1 MYKIIIFGT
10 GLYGKQALQF
20 FTREN
25 VMFWTDNKEDLHGKL
40 IEGIEVIPPS
50 ELKKYLN
57 ECVIVIAG
65 KPVEEI
71 REEEIRAWEE
81 MPIEEHMEHYLSQ
94 GMDKKEAMKA
104 VAKDRGIS
112 KRDVYQQLL

>member
-40 IEGIEVIPPS
+40 IEGIEVIPPQ
-50 ELKKYLN
+50 N
-57 ECVIVIAG
+57 
-65 KPVEEI
+65 
-71 REEEIRAWEE
+71 
-81 MPIEEHMEHYLSQ
+81 
-94 GMDKKEAMKA
+94 
-104 VAKDRGIS
+104 
-112 KRDVYQQLL
+112 

>member
-1 MYKIIIFGT
+1 MDCVGGIMYKIIIFGT

-25 VMFWTDNKEDLHGKL
+25 VMFWTDNNEDLHGKL

-57 ECVIVIAG
+57 ECAIVI
-65 KPVEEI
+65 PRNLNFLI
-71 REEEIRAWEE
+71 R
-81 MPIEEHMEHYLSQ
+81 
-94 GMDKKEAMKA
+94 
-104 VAKDRGIS
+104 
-112 KRDVYQQLL
+112 

>member
-1 MYKIIIFGT
+1 MRPKS
-10 GLYGKQALQF
+10 QRA
-20 FTREN
+20 
-25 VMFWTDNKEDLHGKL
+25 
-40 IEGIEVIPPS
+40 
-50 ELKKYLN
+50 

-94 GMDKKEAMKA
+94 GMDEKRSNESSCKGQRNIQERCVSAAA
-104 VAKDRGIS
+104 VIKCA
-112 KRDVYQQLL
+112 

>member
-1 MYKIIIFGT
+1 MGIIKRMRKVIIFGT

-25 VMFWTDNKEDLHGKL
+25 VMFWTDNNENLHGKL

-57 ECVIVIAG
+57 ECVIVIAA
-65 KPVEEI
+65 KPEFFNQIKYQLNKEYGI
-71 REEEIRAWEE
+71 E
-81 MPIEEHMEHYLSQ
+81 MALNYTFLKSYINDS
-94 GMDKKEAMKA
+94 
-104 VAKDRGIS
+104 GIS
-112 KRDVYQQLL
+112 VGEFLSG